1 MLYLEMGLGQGT
13 TDIFDSFPLMLIP
26 VLPQAPS
33 LKKIV
38 GALLITV

>member
-13 TDIFDSFPLMLIP
+13 TDIFDLLYIHADSCTPP
-26 VLPQAPS
+26 SPS
-33 LKKIV
+33 LQKMS